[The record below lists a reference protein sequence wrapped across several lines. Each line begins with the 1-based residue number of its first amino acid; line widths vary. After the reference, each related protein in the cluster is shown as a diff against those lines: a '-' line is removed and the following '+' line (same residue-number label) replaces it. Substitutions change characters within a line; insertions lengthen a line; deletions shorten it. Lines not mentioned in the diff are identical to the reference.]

1 MHSSARR
8 RRVDLNQV
16 RHGRFIEGAVRAPMT
31 LLPDEIDDCVGE
43 ENPIRVFDAFVDALD
58 LSARL

>member
-1 MHSSARR
+1 M
-8 RRVDLNQV
+8 
-16 RHGRFIEGAVRAPMT
+16 GRGGHCEGAVRAPMT
-31 LLPDEIDDCVGE
+31 LLPEAIDDCVGE